1 MSGREQEL
9 TRLKEAIDKGKD
21 MRYRAEAKLE
31 ELENQKQRLLAELA
45 ELGVKPEE
53 LDGEIARLE
62 QEIDNGLRE
71 TWAKIPK
78 ELMSQNG

>member
-9 TRLKEAIDKGKD
+9 SRLKEAIDKGKD

-31 ELENQKQRLLAELA
+31 ELENQKQRLLQELA

-53 LDGEIARLE
+53 LDAEIARLE
-62 QEIDNGLRE
+62 QEIDNGLKE
-71 TWAKIPK
+71 TWAKIPQ
-78 ELMSQNG
+78 ELMKQNG

>member
-1 MSGREQEL
+1 MSGREHEL
-9 TRLKEAIDKGKD
+9 TRLKEAIEKGKD

-53 LDGEIARLE
+53 LEAEIARLE
-62 QEIDNGLRE
+62 QEIDNGLKD
-71 TWAKIPK
+71 TWAKIPQ
-78 ELMSQNG
+78 ELMKQHG